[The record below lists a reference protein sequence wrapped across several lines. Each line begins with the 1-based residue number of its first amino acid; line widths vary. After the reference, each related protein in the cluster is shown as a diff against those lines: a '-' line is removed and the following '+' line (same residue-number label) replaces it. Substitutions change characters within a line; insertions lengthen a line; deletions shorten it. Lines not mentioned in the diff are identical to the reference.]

1 MIDKPIF
8 WAAPLAVAFLLSGCG
23 GGSGSDSDGSVAGA
37 LDNTPPAVSYV
48 TPSNNAGNVG
58 TNARLTITFS
68 ETMDEASLASSI
80 ALVDE
85 ASGSVI
91 VLRDISFDRTNNIAT
106 LTLQAPLT
114 PQRRYRA
121 EVSTSARD
129 LASNALAS
137 AYAWRFDTGAGE
149 DSTAPTVTSH
159 TPAAGA
165 TGVPTDGAVAMS
177 FSEPMDV
184 ASVSAAFTLSGG
196 GNAVAG
202 RLAYVGQAAVFK
214 PDAALAP
221 GSAYVATLRR
231 TATDLA
237 GNALAGDVVWS
248 FSTGSGT
255 DRTPP
260 LVLNVSPTIDA
271 AQVPRNAVL
280 AVTFSEPIYPFVF
293 GSIDGAMV
301 EVAIDYATNTAT
313 MIPTTA
319 LRANASYTASASARD
334 LAGNAMPEPYRWVF
348 FTGP

>member
-1 MIDKPIF
+1 MIDKPLA
-8 WAAPLAVAFLLSGCG
+8 WAASLAAAFLLSGCG
-23 GGSGSDSDGSVAGA
+23 GGSSDSDSPVAGA
-37 LDNTPPAVSYV
+37 LDNTAPAVSYV

-58 TNARLTITFS
+58 TNTRLTITFS

-80 ALVDE
+80 AVVDD
-85 ASGSVI
+85 ASGSAI
-91 VLRDISFDRTNNIAT
+91 VLRDISFDRANNIAT
-106 LTLQAPLT
+106 LTLQSPLA

-129 LASNALAS
+129 LASNALGS
-137 AYAWRFDTGAGE
+137 AYAWRFDTGAG
-149 DSTAPTVTSH
+149 DDATAPAVTSH

-184 ASVSAAFTLSGG
+184 ASVSAAFTLSVG

-202 RLAYVGQAAVFK
+202 RLAYVGQAAVFR
-214 PDAALAP
+214 PDAALSP
-221 GSAYVATLRR
+221 GSTYMATLRR
-231 TATDLA
+231 TAADLA
-237 GNALAGDVVWS
+237 GNALASDVVWS
-248 FSTGSGT
+248 FSTGSDA

-260 LVLNVSPTIDA
+260 LVLSVSPAIDA
-271 AQVPRNAVL
+271 SQVPRNAVL
-280 AVTFSEPIYPFVF
+280 SVTFSEPIYPFVF

-319 LRANASYTASASARD
+319 LRANAGYTGSASARD